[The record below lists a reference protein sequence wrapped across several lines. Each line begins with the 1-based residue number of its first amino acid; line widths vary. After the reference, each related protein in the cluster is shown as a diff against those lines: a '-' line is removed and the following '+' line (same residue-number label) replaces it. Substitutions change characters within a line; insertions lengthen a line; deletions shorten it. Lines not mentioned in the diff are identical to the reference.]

1 MTMRMTRSLSA
12 FAMVVALL
20 PSAGCKPAAEDN
32 EGPKPTP
39 APASSPAAPVVKAT
53 AAAPRPKKIPKR
65 PPQHPSPSPEAVER
79 KARSEARLKSDG
91 VLVNPSL
98 PVVDSEKEAKLRAQ
112 DAVVERAIAL
122 MIVAVKGE
130 GLEQDAVIRH
140 RDRFQATPFFS
151 PDESAFIA
159 DLQPSQRDKAKFG
172 WSYECLAVML
182 WALSFD
188 AEQGPPNKI
197 VDAGRIVKLVLD
209 RGPEKLR
216 AEAKLRS
223 AKELLDANDLVY
235 RADWACVAAR
245 ETGGTAPKALDC
257 EIVVERH
264 RALNWLIGYNGQDW
278 DDVSTDT

>member
-1 MTMRMTRSLSA
+1 MMA
-12 FAMVVALL
+12 ALL
-20 PSAGCKPAAEDN
+20 PSAGCKRAADDN
-32 EGPKPTP
+32 EGPKPTS
-39 APASSPAAPVVKAT
+39 APASSPAAPVAKAAT
-53 AAAPRPKKIPKR
+53 AAAPRAKKIPKR
-65 PPQHPSPSPEAVER
+65 PPQHPNPSPEALDR

-91 VLVNPSL
+91 VLVNPAL
-98 PVVDSEKEAKLRAQ
+98 PVVDSEKEATLRAK

-130 GLEQDAVIRH
+130 GLEQEAVMRH
-140 RDRFQATPFFS
+140 RDRLQAAPFFS

-159 DLQPSQRDKAKFG
+159 DLQPSQRDKAKFA

-188 AEQGPPNKI
+188 AELSPPNKI
-197 VDAGRIVKLVLD
+197 VDAARIVKLVLEK
-209 RGPEKLR
+209 GPEALR
-216 AEAKLRS
+216 ADAKLRT
-223 AKELLDANDLVY
+223 AKELLDANDLAY

-245 ETGGTAPKALDC
+245 ETGEHAPKALDC